1 MKSLY
6 VAFLTFFIALNAVAG
21 GVEPISKNI
30 NVSTSSVSWKGY
42 KVTGSHEGNLKF
54 KSGSLKF
61 DNDVLVGGEL
71 LVDMNSINCTDL
83 EGKAKGNLEG
93 HLKSDDFFGVQNH
106 PTSSIKFTKVVSR
119 GIPGEYKVTAN
130 IMIKNVTK
138 EIKFNANLKN
148 GQGTAEIK
156 LDRSD
161 FDVRYGSGS
170 FFDNLGDKT
179 IFDEFDLNVTLNY

>member
-6 VAFLTFFIALNAVAG
+6 AVFLILFVSLNVFAAG
-21 GVEPISKNI
+21 VDPVSKNI
-30 NVSTSSVSWKGY
+30 NVSNSSVSWKGY
-42 KVTGSHEGNLKF
+42 KVTGSHEGNIKF
-54 KSGSLKF
+54 KSGALKF
-61 DNDVLVGGEL
+61 DNDLLVGGEL
-71 LVDMNSINCTDL
+71 IVDMNSINCTDL

-119 GIPGEYKVTAN
+119 GVPGEYKVTAN

-138 EIKFNANLKN
+138 EIKFNAYLKN
-148 GQGTAEIK
+148 GQATAEIK